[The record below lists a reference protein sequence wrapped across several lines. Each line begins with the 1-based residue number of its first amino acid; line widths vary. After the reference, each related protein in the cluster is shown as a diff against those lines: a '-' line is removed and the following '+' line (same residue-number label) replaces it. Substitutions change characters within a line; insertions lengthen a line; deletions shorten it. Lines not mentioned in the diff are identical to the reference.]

1 MEEPRINMVH
11 VRRAAG
17 MVGNPGQGLSPA
29 GEGGGTGVSGDTNL
43 PTPGSG
49 ALPDKLVFCS

>member
-1 MEEPRINMVH
+1 MVH